1 MLKKTSK
8 VAENFK
14 RYRKFKSGR
23 KFAEQL
29 VAKPTEERL
38 SSLTI
43 LRIHKHT
50 NVDIDKVVS
59 EFLRHF
65 RGPKNK
71 TFLGEYAQTPPRGL
85 RLRRLFHYAFLCVPK
100 RKNHATPLTMQSEYE
115 QRKTTRCLHV
125 LIATHNNKYETPKVR
140 FRA

>member
-1 MLKKTSK
+1 MLKKSK

-14 RYRKFKSGR
+14 RYRKFKSCR

-29 VAKPTEERL
+29 VAKPSEERL
-38 SSLTI
+38 SSLII

-59 EFLRHF
+59 EFSRHF

-71 TFLGEYAQTPPRGL
+71 NFLGEYAPDPPRSL
-85 RLRRLFHYAFLCVPK
+85 RLRCLFHYAFLCVLKSGFP
-100 RKNHATPLTMQSEYE
+100 
-115 QRKTTRCLHV
+115 
-125 LIATHNNKYETPKVR
+125 
-140 FRA
+140 

>member
-1 MLKKTSK
+1 MLKKSK

-14 RYRKFKSGR
+14 RYRKFKSCR

-29 VAKPTEERL
+29 VAKPSEERL
-38 SSLTI
+38 SSLII

-59 EFLRHF
+59 EFSRHF

-71 TFLGEYAQTPPRGL
+71 NFLREYAPDPSRSL
-85 RLRRLFHYAFLCVPK
+85 RLRCLFHYAFLCALK
-100 RKNHATPLTMQSEYE
+100 RKNHASPLTMQSEYE
-115 QRKTTRCLHV
+115 QTKTTRCLHA
-125 LIATHNNKYETPKVR
+125 LITTHNNKYETPKVR